1 METKA
6 EMENKKGTEGK
17 MKRKTHV
24 TENWAQA
31 SK

>member
-6 EMENKKGTEGK
+6 EMENKKGK